1 MTRVGARAKT
11 CQKMAWKRPTKP
23 QNQNFFT
30 KISRANQILTMDS
43 ESGRNS
49 DLN

>member
-11 CQKMAWKRPTKP
+11 CQKLLGKDL
-23 QNQNFFT
+23 QNLKIKTFYQNI
-30 KISRANQILTMDS
+30 KSNLILTVDS